1 MPYKNDKEFI
11 GFLFITSLFSDMS
24 EPPRNLK
31 VVSIDKQKAKL
42 KWDPPKN
49 DGGSP
54 IEGYIVEKQVG
65 NTNRWQ
71 RVNKVPLK
79 DCDAEID
86 DLVEGQE
93 YKFRVCAVTAAGNGK
108 PATTDEVI
116 AKDPYG
122 KSKYNTKPRMFRL
135 PVKVYGAVFVL
146 KKKKMNFPKK
156 KNNFFLKMS
165 PPHTIW
171 STT

>member
-146 KKKKMNFPKK
+146 KEKKMNFSKK
-156 KNNFFLKMS
+156 KVIFF
-165 PPHTIW
+165 
-171 STT
+171 